1 MNGYEH
7 DLGRSETNLDVFYPI
22 LNLFFALEVQNHPNP
37 KCDIACWFRYTSF
50 LRALNERPKKAG
62 LRMSPAMLDFGSGAK
77 YGFRAKNKFRIG

>member
-37 KCDIACWFRYTSF
+37 KSHVAYRFRYTRI
-50 LRALNERPKKAG
+50 LRALNDKSKKVAIPDP
-62 LRMSPAMLDFGSGAK
+62 S
-77 YGFRAKNKFRIG
+77 